1 MDGIDTSILL
11 LVLLGAC
18 LVALILVLVAR
29 REAEAVRRQARDD
42 VASIREEA
50 RELSRDA
57 ARRTQRASDLETEL
71 AAERERLAQVAERLD
86 AQARRLAS
94 SEAETVAVRAAQQEA
109 VVQEL
114 ERLSALTADEARDAL
129 VLRMTSDAERRAD
142 ARVRRL
148 EAAARRTADERAR
161 AVVAA
166 AVSRLAVPTSTQTSI
181 TIVPLPSP
189 DLKGPIIGKEGRNIR
204 TFEATSGVTLIVD
217 DNPDHV
223 LLSCFDAE
231 RREIAEVAL
240 VELMADGRIN
250 PERIEAALRQAA
262 AGADDRATS
271 SGHAAAEAAGVPALH
286 PDLIE
291 ALGRLRL
298 RSSYGQDV
306 QAHLV
311 ESAHIAGAI
320 AAELGADEALA
331 RRAALLHDIGKSV
344 PATVEGSHATLGAR
358 LAARC
363 GESAAIV
370 NAIAAHHGEVASD
383 TVEAVVVQAADAISA
398 ARPGA
403 RRNDVDQFVERM
415 ESIERLVA
423 EHAGVAKVLAMGS
436 GREVRVVVE
445 PAAVSDADVPRLAQ
459 AIADRITS
467 ELPVPGEVH
476 VTVIRELR
484 ASATAG

>member
-42 VASIREEA
+42 VAGIREEA
-50 RELSRDA
+50 RELAREA
-57 ARRTQRASDLETEL
+57 TRRTQRVSDLEFQL
-71 AAERERLAQVAERLD
+71 GAERDRLDQLAERLEL
-86 AQARRLAS
+86 QAGRLAS
-94 SEAETVAVRAAQQEA
+94 SEAQAVAARAAQQDA
-109 VVQEL
+109 VVHEL
-114 ERLSALTADEARDAL
+114 ERLGSLTAQEARDAL
-129 VLRMTSDAERRAD
+129 LLRMTSDAERRAE
-142 ARVRRL
+142 ARISRA

-161 AVVAA
+161 AVISA

-181 TIVPLPSP
+181 TVVPLPTA

-240 VELMADGRIN
+240 LELMTDGRIN

-262 AGADDRATS
+262 AGSDDRAMS
-271 SGHAAAEAAGVPALH
+271 SGHAAAQTAGVAGLH
-286 PDLIE
+286 PDLVG

-320 AAELGADEALA
+320 AAEVGADEALA

-344 PATVEGSHATLGAR
+344 PASAQGSHAAVGAR

-363 GESAAIV
+363 GEAAGVV
-370 NAIAAHHGEVASD
+370 NAIAAHHGEVAPE
-383 TVEAVVVQAADAISA
+383 TVEAVVVQAADSISA

-403 RRNDVDQFVERM
+403 RRDDVDQFVERM
-415 ESIERLVA
+415 ESIERLAA
-423 EHAGVAKVLAMGS
+423 EHAGVSKVLAMGS

-445 PAAVSDADVPRLAQ
+445 PAAVPDADLPRLAQ